1 MSDGRT
7 WGTVIGGIIGY
18 FVPVIGWAAGAAIG
32 GAVGGLLE
40 PTKKVEQGR
49 IDDLKVSVSQYG
61 AGIPETWGNNVPPAT
76 WVWATDVIEIGQTQ
90 GGGKGGG
97 GTEVTQY
104 RQFIHGYLV
113 LGRTPPVGSTIQIRK
128 AWVDGKLTY
137 DASSGLS
144 VAQALASEEN
154 PFAQISLHPG
164 WEDQIPH
171 PIMEFYEGIGNTP
184 AYRGVVGVFVFGL
197 ECPGG
202 RIPQLSFEIAINA
215 VDTTEVIYGD
225 TVASSASK
233 FSYSRAPINGD
244 PVICFEESGRAV
256 SGWSVQQ
263 KVVNT
268 WALGPDYFTKLR
280 TMEPHDKAYNFVALR
295 GSADIDAICFRNV
308 TASNYQDQNSNIVLT
323 ADGDMRVF
331 QLQALAFG
339 QTTSCWSKKNN
350 RIAFCG
356 DDNQSS
362 TIAELF
368 DWGSA
373 QRLGIDTN
381 IQPSSIQVSDDYVWV
396 VYDDSGT
403 TKVQARDLDD
413 FSVIDE
419 ANVPSGITTYT
430 AKSFGVEGGDLM
442 CFARSSVQ
450 ASLWRISFS
459 GGGISFT
466 RLALAGVSAP
476 ASGSLY
482 AIGVSGLTVVGV
494 HTPSSQNYQTYVVRF
509 GTIVPTEA
517 PIDEVIE
524 SQCER
529 VGLSGKI
536 DVSTIDDTVWGYTFN
551 KSPASARNNIAP
563 LLTYAGVAQ
572 VEEDGIIRF
581 FHRGDKTPVENISY
595 DELGCT
601 EDGQEPGD
609 PFPLTRTQEAE
620 CPRSVT
626 VQYVNPFFDYQT
638 STETARRIVADSEL
652 DETVTLDVAMT
663 PDKAATIAHR
673 TLYER
678 WIARDTRSFK
688 VSRKFAALSPG
699 DVVTIEY
706 PRGTTGNYMLAKVND
721 TGALIE
727 AECVPADAELL
738 TQSIPGTNGYTG
750 QQIAPLAPPT
760 LLTVVDSRILR
771 DADNNAGLYAALAGF
786 GPGWSG
792 AELWAGDD
800 ANALID
806 RGGVSTEAIQGV
818 CETTLGNY
826 TLGNVD
832 EHNLLTVNV
841 GYGALST
848 ITRDALLNGAAN
860 VAVVGAPG
868 RWEVIKF
875 QRADDLG
882 SGRYILSGLLRGLQ
896 GSEFAIAQHA
906 PGDRFVLMSDGGV
919 LRPNFD
925 PGTIGQDM
933 AFKAVSV
940 GRRFDSASVQTNEN
954 TGEGLRPS
962 SPTTLRKSFSTNDI
976 VLTWGRRTRL
986 SQQWWLGNV
995 PLGEESERYEIDIF
1009 SDNTYTTLK
1018 RTLTSTSATVTYTSA
1033 QQVADFGSNQTTVY
1047 VRIYQMSGAVGR
1059 GHELQQAI

>member
-18 FVPVIGWAAGAAIG
+18 FVPVVGWAAGAAIG

-49 IDDLKVSVSQYG
+49 IEDMKVSVSQYG

-128 AWVDGKLTY
+128 VWVDGKLNY
-137 DASSGLS
+137 DGSSGIS
-144 VAQALASEEN
+144 PAQALASTEN
-154 PFAQISLHPG
+154 PFAQMSVHPG

-202 RIPQLSFEIAINA
+202 RIPQLSFEICTNA
-215 VDTTEVIYGD
+215 GT
-225 TVASSASK
+225 
-233 FSYSRAPINGD
+233 
-244 PVICFEESGRAV
+244 
-256 SGWSVQQ
+256 Q
-263 KVVNT
+263 VVNST
-268 WALGPDYFTKLR
+268 LR
-280 TMEPHDKAYNFVALR
+280 TFTSTFLATVSCIDDPAAFTMLYGR
-295 GSADIDAICFRNV
+295 GWDGFYVNYEVEVWRIGLDGTRAIQNRF
-308 TASNYQDQNSNIVLT
+308 TA
-323 ADGDMRVF
+323 R
-331 QLQALAFG
+331 
-339 QTTSCWSKKNN
+339 NN
-350 RIAFCG
+350 RVPGRGHSDEPSFV
-356 DDNQSS
+356 
-362 TIAELF
+362 
-368 DWGSA
+368 
-373 QRLGIDTN
+373 TN
-381 IQPSSIQVSDDYVWV
+381 
-396 VYDDSGT
+396 
-403 TKVQARDLDD
+403 
-413 FSVIDE
+413 
-419 ANVPSGITTYT
+419 
-430 AKSFGVEGGDLM
+430 
-442 CFARSSVQ
+442 
-450 ASLWRISFS
+450 
-459 GGGISFT
+459 
-466 RLALAGVSAP
+466 
-476 ASGSLY
+476 
-482 AIGVSGLTVVGV
+482 GVSGDSLDYYNADGFSKAYSFPFTVNAEQTVYCKLGERAIFGWGTTFNNGPYLFDEDHGRRDMALGYV
-494 HTPSSQNYQTYVVRF
+494 ADVAMTDAYIYVLRNGSLDRYDIENLAYAGQVCTIPGGGSGDRMHVVNDEEIYVQKGGTSDVLRVIDGSLVDWFDAFSRSTVLGSVFNVRGNMLIETDGSS
-509 GTIVPTEA
+509 ISPTRINISQRGMSPVEA

-529 VGLSGKI
+529 VGLSGQI

-581 FHRGDKTPVENISY
+581 FHRGDKTTVSAISY
-595 DELGCT
+595 EELGCT

-638 STETARRIVADSEL
+638 SAETARRIVTDSEL

-706 PRGTTGNYMLAKVND
+706 PRGTIGNYMLAKVND

-738 TQSIPGTNGYTG
+738 TQNVPGTNGYSG
-750 QQIAPLAPPT
+750 QQISPLPSPT
-760 LLTVVDSRILR
+760 MLTIVDSRILR
-771 DADNNAGLYAALAGF
+771 DADNNAGLYAAMAGL
-786 GPGWSG
+786 GSAWSG
-792 AELWAGDD
+792 AELWAGED
-800 ANALID
+800 ANSLLS
-806 RGGVSTEAIQGV
+806 RGKVTSAAVQGMCFSV
-818 CETTLGNY
+818 LGNY

-832 EHNLLTVNV
+832 EHNLLTVDV
-841 GYGALST
+841 GTGVLSST
-848 ITRDALLNGAAN
+848 TRDLLLNWTTN
-860 VAVVGAPG
+860 VAAVGAPG
-868 RWEVIKF
+868 RWEIIKF
-875 QRADDLG
+875 QRVDDLG

-896 GSEFAIAQHA
+896 GSEFAIGQHA
-906 PGDRFVLMSDGGV
+906 DGDRFVLLSDGGV
-919 LRPNFD
+919 LRPSFD
-925 PGTIGQDM
+925 TGTIGQDL
-933 AFKAVSV
+933 AFKAVSI
-940 GRRFDSASVQTNEN
+940 GRRFDSAGAQTSTN
-954 TGEGLRPS
+954 TGEGLRPA
-962 SPTTLRKSFSTNDI
+962 SPTTPRKSYSGNDI
-976 VLTWGRRTRL
+976 VLTWRRRTRL

-995 PLGEESERYEIDIF
+995 PLGEESQQYEIDIF
-1009 SDNTYTTLK
+1009 ADDTFTSLK
-1018 RTLTSTSATVTYTSA
+1018 RTLIATSQTVTYTSA
-1033 QQVADFGSNQTTVY
+1033 QQIADFGSNQTTIH
-1047 VRIYQMSGAVGR
+1047 VRIYQMSGTVGR
-1059 GHELQQAI
+1059 GHELQQSI